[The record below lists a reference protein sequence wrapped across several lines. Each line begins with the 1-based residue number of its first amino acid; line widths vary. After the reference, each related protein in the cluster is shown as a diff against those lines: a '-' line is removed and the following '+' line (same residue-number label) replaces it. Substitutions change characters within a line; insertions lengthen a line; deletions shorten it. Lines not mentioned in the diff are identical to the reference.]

1 MCAADDCN
9 SGRGRSP
16 RRQPNQTR
24 PPPGLRRPGDRQADG
39 QGLSDAAV
47 MAFAFGPPATEDWR
61 FLAFAEHAL
70 GRTDDAGT
78 ETGTQLGHLKGK
90 THSV

>member
-1 MCAADDCN
+1 
-9 SGRGRSP
+9 
-16 RRQPNQTR
+16 
-24 PPPGLRRPGDRQADG
+24 
-39 QGLSDAAV
+39 